1 MRKFLKFC
9 VLLRVI
15 VLFGL
20 LMSQEVDVYTPGHEE
35 TFMNPK
41 QQEYFKNK
49 LISWR
54 DQILRDCSDTIT
66 NLQDNQVEADVIDAA
81 AKEADYK
88 LTLRAR
94 NRDFKLL
101 KKIEE
106 ALQRIDNGTYGYC
119 EETGE
124 PLGIKRLEAR
134 PIATLGIEAQERH
147 EREERTHRDI

>member
-1 MRKFLKFC
+1 
-9 VLLRVI
+9 
-15 VLFGL
+15 
-20 LMSQEVDVYTPGHEE
+20 MSQEVDGYIPEDNE

-41 QQEYFKNK
+41 QLEYFKSK

-54 DQILRDCSDTIT
+54 DQILKDCSETIT
-66 NLQDNQVEADVIDAA
+66 DLQDNQVEADVIDAA

-101 KKIEE
+101 KKIDE
-106 ALQRIDNGTYGYC
+106 ALMRIDNGTYGYC

-124 PLGIKRLEAR
+124 PIGIKRLDAR

>member
-1 MRKFLKFC
+1 
-9 VLLRVI
+9 
-15 VLFGL
+15 
-20 LMSQEVDVYTPGHEE
+20 MSQEVDGYVPENNE
-35 TFMNPK
+35 NFMNPK
-41 QQEYFKNK
+41 QLEYFKSK

-54 DQILRDCSDTIT
+54 DQILKDCSETIT
-66 NLQDNQVEADVIDAA
+66 DLQDNQVEADVIDAA

-106 ALQRIDNGTYGYC
+106 ALVRIDNGTYGYC

-124 PLGIKRLEAR
+124 PIGVKRLDAR

-147 EREERTHRDI
+147 EREERTHRDT

>member
-1 MRKFLKFC
+1 MN
-9 VLLRVI
+9 
-15 VLFGL
+15 
-20 LMSQEVDVYTPGHEE
+20 QEINGYLPEDNE
-35 TFMNPK
+35 TFMNSK
-41 QQEYFKNK
+41 QLEYFKTK

-54 DQILRDCSDTIT
+54 DQILKDCSETIT
-66 NLQDNQVEADVIDAA
+66 DLQDNQVEADVIDAA

-101 KKIEE
+101 KKIDE
-106 ALQRIDNGTYGYC
+106 ALSRIDNGTYGYC

-124 PLGIKRLEAR
+124 PIGVKRLEAR

-147 EREERTHRDI
+147 EREERTHRDV

>member
-1 MRKFLKFC
+1 MD
-9 VLLRVI
+9 
-15 VLFGL
+15 
-20 LMSQEVDVYTPGHEE
+20 QEVENCALEDSE

-41 QQEYFKNK
+41 QLEYFKNK
-49 LISWR
+49 LINWR
-54 DQILRDCSDTIT
+54 DQILKECSETIT
-66 NLQDNQVEADVIDAA
+66 DLQDNQVEADVIDAA

-106 ALQRIDNGTYGYC
+106 ALQRIDSGTYGYC

-124 PLGIKRLEAR
+124 PIGLKRLDAR

>member
-1 MRKFLKFC
+1 
-9 VLLRVI
+9 
-15 VLFGL
+15 
-20 LMSQEVDVYTPGHEE
+20 MSQEVDGYVPENNE
-35 TFMNPK
+35 NFMNPK
-41 QQEYFKNK
+41 QLEYFKSK

-54 DQILRDCSDTIT
+54 DQILKDCSETIT
-66 NLQDNQVEADVIDAA
+66 DLQDNQLEADVIDAA

-106 ALQRIDNGTYGYC
+106 ALVRIDNGTYGYC

-124 PLGIKRLEAR
+124 PIGVKRLDAR

-147 EREERTHRDI
+147 EREERTYRDI

>member
-1 MRKFLKFC
+1 
-9 VLLRVI
+9 
-15 VLFGL
+15 
-20 LMSQEVDVYTPGHEE
+20 MSEEVDSYLPEDSE

-41 QQEYFKNK
+41 QLEYFKSK

-54 DQILRDCSDTIT
+54 DQILKDCSETIT
-66 NLQDNQVEADVIDAA
+66 DLQDNQVEADVIDAA

-101 KKIEE
+101 KKIDE
-106 ALQRIDNGTYGYC
+106 ALLRIDNGSYGYC

-124 PLGIKRLEAR
+124 PIGVKRLDAR

-147 EREERTHRDI
+147 EREERTHRDV

>member
-1 MRKFLKFC
+1 MQTLNKF
-9 VLLRVI
+9 
-15 VLFGL
+15 GS
-20 LMSQEVDVYTPGHEE
+20 LMNQEVENCALEDSE

-41 QQEYFKNK
+41 QLEYFKNK
-49 LISWR
+49 LINWR
-54 DQILRDCSDTIT
+54 DQILKECSETIT
-66 NLQDNQVEADVIDAA
+66 DLQDNQVEADVIDAA

-106 ALQRIDNGTYGYC
+106 ALQRIDSGTYGYC

-124 PLGIKRLEAR
+124 PIGLKRLDAR

>member
-124 PLGIKRLEAR
+124 PIGIKRLEAR

>member
-1 MRKFLKFC
+1 MN
-9 VLLRVI
+9 
-15 VLFGL
+15 
-20 LMSQEVDVYTPGHEE
+20 QEVENCALEDSE

-41 QQEYFKNK
+41 QLECFKNK
-49 LISWR
+49 LINWR
-54 DQILRDCSDTIT
+54 DQILKECSETIT
-66 NLQDNQVEADVIDAA
+66 DLQDNQVEADVIDAA

-106 ALQRIDNGTYGYC
+106 ALQRIDSGTYGYC

-124 PLGIKRLEAR
+124 PIGLKRLDAR

>member
-1 MRKFLKFC
+1 
-9 VLLRVI
+9 
-15 VLFGL
+15 
-20 LMSQEVDVYTPGHEE
+20 MSKEKVESPLDDVDA
-35 TFMNPK
+35 FMNPK
-41 QQEYFKNK
+41 QLEYFKTK
-49 LISWR
+49 LINWR
-54 DQILRDCSDTIT
+54 DQILRECSDTIT
-66 NLQDNQVEADVIDAA
+66 NLQDNQSEADIIDAA

-101 KKIEE
+101 RKIEE
-106 ALQRIDNGTYGYC
+106 VLLRIDNGTYGYC

-124 PLGIKRLEAR
+124 PISLKRLDAR

>member
-1 MRKFLKFC
+1 MN
-9 VLLRVI
+9 
-15 VLFGL
+15 
-20 LMSQEVDVYTPGHEE
+20 QEINGYLPEDNE

-41 QQEYFKNK
+41 QLEHFKSK
-49 LISWR
+49 LMSWR
-54 DQILRDCSDTIT
+54 DQILKDCSETIT
-66 NLQDNQVEADVIDAA
+66 DLQDNQVEADVIDAA

-101 KKIEE
+101 KKIDE
-106 ALQRIDNGTYGYC
+106 ALSRIDNGTYGYC

-124 PLGIKRLEAR
+124 PIGVKRLEAR

-147 EREERTHRDI
+147 EREERTHRDV

>member
-1 MRKFLKFC
+1 MN
-9 VLLRVI
+9 
-15 VLFGL
+15 
-20 LMSQEVDVYTPGHEE
+20 QEINGYLPEDNE
-35 TFMNPK
+35 TFMNSK
-41 QQEYFKNK
+41 QLEYFKTK

-54 DQILRDCSDTIT
+54 DQILKDCSETIT
-66 NLQDNQVEADVIDAA
+66 DLQDNQVEADVIDAA

-101 KKIEE
+101 KKIDE
-106 ALQRIDNGTYGYC
+106 ALGRIDNGTYGYC

-124 PLGIKRLEAR
+124 PIGVKRLEAR

-147 EREERTHRDI
+147 EREERTHRDA

>member
-1 MRKFLKFC
+1 
-9 VLLRVI
+9 
-15 VLFGL
+15 
-20 LMSQEVDVYTPGHEE
+20 MSQEVNGYLPEDSE

-41 QQEYFKNK
+41 QMEYFKSK

-54 DQILRDCSDTIT
+54 DQILKDCSETIT
-66 NLQDNQVEADVIDAA
+66 DLQDNQVEADVIDAA

-101 KKIEE
+101 KKIDE
-106 ALQRIDNGTYGYC
+106 ALGRIDNGTYGYC

-124 PLGIKRLEAR
+124 PIGVKRLEAR

-147 EREERTHRDI
+147 EREERTHRDV

>member
-1 MRKFLKFC
+1 
-9 VLLRVI
+9 
-15 VLFGL
+15 
-20 LMSQEVDVYTPGHEE
+20 MSQEVDGYVPENSE

-41 QQEYFKNK
+41 QVEYFKNK

-54 DQILRDCSDTIT
+54 DQILKDCSETIT
-66 NLQDNQVEADVIDAA
+66 DLQDNQVEADVIDAA

-106 ALQRIDNGTYGYC
+106 ALLRIDNGTYGYC

-124 PLGIKRLEAR
+124 PIGVKRLDAR

-147 EREERTHRDI
+147 EREERTHRDM

>member
-1 MRKFLKFC
+1 MN
-9 VLLRVI
+9 
-15 VLFGL
+15 
-20 LMSQEVDVYTPGHEE
+20 QEVENCALEDSE

-41 QQEYFKNK
+41 QLEYFKNK
-49 LISWR
+49 LINWR
-54 DQILRDCSDTIT
+54 DQILKECSETIT
-66 NLQDNQVEADVIDAA
+66 DLQDNQVEADVIDAA

-106 ALQRIDNGTYGYC
+106 ALQRIDSGTYGYC

-124 PLGIKRLEAR
+124 PIGLKRLDAR

>member
-1 MRKFLKFC
+1 
-9 VLLRVI
+9 
-15 VLFGL
+15 
-20 LMSQEVDVYTPGHEE
+20 MSQEVDGYVPENNE
-35 TFMNPK
+35 NFMNPK
-41 QQEYFKNK
+41 QLEYFKSK

-54 DQILRDCSDTIT
+54 DQILKDCSETIT
-66 NLQDNQVEADVIDAA
+66 DLQDNQLEADVIDAA

-106 ALQRIDNGTYGYC
+106 ALVRIDNGTYGYC

-124 PLGIKRLEAR
+124 PIGVKRLDAR

>member
-1 MRKFLKFC
+1 
-9 VLLRVI
+9 
-15 VLFGL
+15 
-20 LMSQEVDVYTPGHEE
+20 MSQEVDVYTPGHEE

-124 PLGIKRLEAR
+124 PIGIKRLEAR

>member
-1 MRKFLKFC
+1 
-9 VLLRVI
+9 
-15 VLFGL
+15 
-20 LMSQEVDVYTPGHEE
+20 MSQKPDECSPLEDSE

-41 QQEYFKNK
+41 QLEYFKVK
-49 LISWR
+49 LINWR
-54 DQILRDCSDTIT
+54 DQILRECSDTIT
-66 NLQDNQVEADVIDAA
+66 DLQDNQVEADIIDAA

-106 ALQRIDNGTYGYC
+106 ALVRIDNGTYGYC

-124 PLGIKRLEAR
+124 PIGLKRLDAR

>member
-1 MRKFLKFC
+1 
-9 VLLRVI
+9 
-15 VLFGL
+15 
-20 LMSQEVDVYTPGHEE
+20 MSPEVEGEEYVPSKDE

-41 QQEYFKNK
+41 QLEYFKEK

-54 DQILRDCSDTIT
+54 DQILKDCSETIN

-106 ALQRIDNGTYGYC
+106 ALLRIDNGSYGYC

-124 PLGIKRLEAR
+124 PIGIKRLEAR
-134 PIATLGIEAQERH
+134 PIGTLGIEAQERH

>member
-1 MRKFLKFC
+1 
-9 VLLRVI
+9 
-15 VLFGL
+15 
-20 LMSQEVDVYTPGHEE
+20 MSQEVNGYLPEDSE

-41 QQEYFKNK
+41 QMEYFKSK

-54 DQILRDCSDTIT
+54 DQILKDCTETIT
-66 NLQDNQVEADVIDAA
+66 DLQDNQVEADVIDAA

-101 KKIEE
+101 KKIDE
-106 ALQRIDNGTYGYC
+106 ALGRIDNGTYGYC

-124 PLGIKRLEAR
+124 PIGVKRLEAR

-147 EREERTHRDI
+147 EREERTHRDV

>member
-1 MRKFLKFC
+1 
-9 VLLRVI
+9 
-15 VLFGL
+15 
-20 LMSQEVDVYTPGHEE
+20 MS
-35 TFMNPK
+35 PK
-41 QQEYFKNK
+41 QLEYFKSK
-49 LISWR
+49 LVSWR
-54 DQILRDCSDTIT
+54 DQILKDCSETIT
-66 NLQDNQVEADVIDAA
+66 DLQDNQVEADVIDAA

-101 KKIEE
+101 KKIDE
-106 ALQRIDNGTYGYC
+106 ALIRIDNGTYGYC

-124 PLGIKRLEAR
+124 PIGVKRLDAR

>member
-1 MRKFLKFC
+1 
-9 VLLRVI
+9 
-15 VLFGL
+15 
-20 LMSQEVDVYTPGHEE
+20 MSQEADGYVPENNE
-35 TFMNPK
+35 SFMSPK
-41 QQEYFKNK
+41 QLEYFKSK

-54 DQILRDCSDTIT
+54 DQILKDCSETIT
-66 NLQDNQVEADVIDAA
+66 DLQDNQVEADVIDAA

-101 KKIEE
+101 KKIDE
-106 ALQRIDNGTYGYC
+106 ALSRIDSGTYGYC

-124 PLGIKRLEAR
+124 PIGVKRLDAR

>member
-1 MRKFLKFC
+1 
-9 VLLRVI
+9 
-15 VLFGL
+15 
-20 LMSQEVDVYTPGHEE
+20 MSQEVNSYLPEDSE

-41 QQEYFKNK
+41 QLEYFKSK

-54 DQILRDCSDTIT
+54 DQILKDCSETIT
-66 NLQDNQVEADVIDAA
+66 DLQDNQVEADVIDAA

-101 KKIEE
+101 KKIDE
-106 ALQRIDNGTYGYC
+106 ALLRIDNGSYGYC

-124 PLGIKRLEAR
+124 PIGVKRLDAR

-147 EREERTHRDI
+147 EREERTHRDV

>member
-1 MRKFLKFC
+1 
-9 VLLRVI
+9 
-15 VLFGL
+15 
-20 LMSQEVDVYTPGHEE
+20 MSQKVDGYLPEDNE

-41 QQEYFKNK
+41 QLEYFKSK

-54 DQILRDCSDTIT
+54 DQILRECSETIT
-66 NLQDNQVEADVIDAA
+66 DLQDNQVEADIIDAA

-101 KKIEE
+101 KKIAE
-106 ALQRIDNGTYGYC
+106 ALSRIDNGTYGYC

-124 PLGIKRLEAR
+124 PIGIKRLEAR

-147 EREERTHRDI
+147 EREERTHRDD

>member
-1 MRKFLKFC
+1 
-9 VLLRVI
+9 
-15 VLFGL
+15 
-20 LMSQEVDVYTPGHEE
+20 MSQKVDGYIPEDNE
-35 TFMNPK
+35 NFMSPK
-41 QQEYFKNK
+41 QLEYFKSK

-54 DQILRDCSDTIT
+54 DQILKDCSETIT
-66 NLQDNQVEADVIDAA
+66 DLQDNQVEADVIDAA

-101 KKIEE
+101 KKIDE
-106 ALQRIDNGTYGYC
+106 ALMRIDNGTYGYC

-124 PLGIKRLEAR
+124 PIGIKRLDAR

>member
-1 MRKFLKFC
+1 
-9 VLLRVI
+9 
-15 VLFGL
+15 
-20 LMSQEVDVYTPGHEE
+20 MSQEIEGYTPNNDSE

-41 QQEYFKNK
+41 QLEYFKEK
-49 LISWR
+49 LINWR
-54 DQILRDCSDTIT
+54 DQILRECSDTIT
-66 NLQDNQVEADVIDAA
+66 DLQDNQVEADIIDAA

-106 ALQRIDNGTYGYC
+106 ALQRIDNGSYGYC

-124 PLGIKRLEAR
+124 PIGFKRLDAR

>member
-1 MRKFLKFC
+1 
-9 VLLRVI
+9 
-15 VLFGL
+15 
-20 LMSQEVDVYTPGHEE
+20 MSQEVDGYLPEDSE

-41 QQEYFKNK
+41 QLEYFKSK

-54 DQILRDCSDTIT
+54 DQILKDCSETIT
-66 NLQDNQVEADVIDAA
+66 DLQDNQVEADVIDAA

-101 KKIEE
+101 KKIDE
-106 ALQRIDNGTYGYC
+106 ALLRIDNGSYGYC

-124 PLGIKRLEAR
+124 PIGVKRLDAR

-147 EREERTHRDI
+147 EREERTHRDV

>member
-1 MRKFLKFC
+1 
-9 VLLRVI
+9 
-15 VLFGL
+15 
-20 LMSQEVDVYTPGHEE
+20 MSQEVDGYLPEDSE

-41 QQEYFKNK
+41 QLEYFKIK

-54 DQILRDCSDTIT
+54 DQILKDCSETIT
-66 NLQDNQVEADVIDAA
+66 DLQDNQVEADVIDAA

-101 KKIEE
+101 KKIDE
-106 ALQRIDNGTYGYC
+106 ALLRIDNGSYGYC

-124 PLGIKRLEAR
+124 PIGVKRLDAR

-147 EREERTHRDI
+147 ERDERTHRDV

>member
-1 MRKFLKFC
+1 
-9 VLLRVI
+9 
-15 VLFGL
+15 
-20 LMSQEVDVYTPGHEE
+20 MSKEKVDSILDE
-35 TFMNPK
+35 TNEFMNSE
-41 QQEYFKNK
+41 QLEYFRNK

-54 DQILRDCSDTIT
+54 DQILKECSETI
-66 NLQDNQVEADVIDAA
+66 NDLQDNQSEADIIDAA

-101 KKIEE
+101 RKIDE
-106 ALQRIDNGTYGYC
+106 ALLRIDNGTYGYC

-124 PLGIKRLEAR
+124 PISLKRLDAR

-147 EREERTHRDI
+147 EREERTHRDT

>member
-1 MRKFLKFC
+1 
-9 VLLRVI
+9 
-15 VLFGL
+15 
-20 LMSQEVDVYTPGHEE
+20 MSQEADSYIPENNE
-35 TFMNPK
+35 NFMSPK
-41 QQEYFKNK
+41 QLEYFKSK
-49 LISWR
+49 LVSWR
-54 DQILRDCSDTIT
+54 DQILKDCSETIT
-66 NLQDNQVEADVIDAA
+66 DLQDNQVEADVIDAA

-101 KKIEE
+101 KKIDE
-106 ALQRIDNGTYGYC
+106 ALIRIDNGTYGYC

-124 PLGIKRLEAR
+124 PIGVKRLDAR